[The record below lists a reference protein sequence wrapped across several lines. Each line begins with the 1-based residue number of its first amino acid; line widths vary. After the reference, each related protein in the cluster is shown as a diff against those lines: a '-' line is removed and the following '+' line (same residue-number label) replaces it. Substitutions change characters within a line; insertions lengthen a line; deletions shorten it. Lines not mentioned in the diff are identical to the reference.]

1 MIYEKLSEAFDFV
14 GVINKERYPNHEN
27 YDLLKDVNS
36 IFVVGLA
43 YPNVQLKQEEDRWK
57 VRLIEEEFMQRMWDV
72 EG

>member
-43 YPNVQLKQEEDRWK
+43 YPNVQLNKK
-57 VRLIEEEFMQRMWDV
+57 KTA
-72 EG
+72 